1 MHDISQIY
9 FTLFL
14 NIRNYSQLLFSQ
26 IPSMHTLIRRED
38 IGLEMKLWAL
48 SISSAARNDLAPELD
63 VSYCLPLI
71 LCL

>member
-9 FTLFL
+9 FALFL
-14 NIRNYSQLLFSQ
+14 NFRNYSQLLFSQ
-26 IPSMHTLIRRED
+26 IPAMHTLMRSED

-48 SISSAARNDLAPELD
+48 SIRRAARNELAPELD
-63 VSYCLPLI
+63 VSYDLPQF

>member
-9 FTLFL
+9 FALFL
-14 NIRNYSQLLFSQ
+14 NFRNYSQLLFSQ
-26 IPSMHTLIRRED
+26 IPAMHTLMRRED

-48 SISSAARNDLAPELD
+48 SIRRAARNDLAPELD
-63 VSYCLPLI
+63 VSYGLPQF

>member
-9 FTLFL
+9 FALFL
-14 NIRNYSQLLFSQ
+14 NFHIYLQLLFSQ
-26 IPSMHTLIRRED
+26 IPAMHTLMRSKD

-48 SISSAARNDLAPELD
+48 SICRAARNDLAPELD
-63 VSYCLPLI
+63 VLYGLPQF